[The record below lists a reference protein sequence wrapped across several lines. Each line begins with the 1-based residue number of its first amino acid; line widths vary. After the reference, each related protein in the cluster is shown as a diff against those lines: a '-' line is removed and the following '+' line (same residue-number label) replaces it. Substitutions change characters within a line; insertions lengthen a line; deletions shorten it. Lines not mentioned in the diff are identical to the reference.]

1 MTISLGATKL
11 RDQIAGCGREI
22 DGVSAM
28 QVLFGLF
35 IVVVIVVA
43 VFHVD
48 VGTAVAI
55 IAVSV
60 FLTIGLLA
68 IMKRA
73 KTRAR
78 RKALLEKYHDEAV
91 VDRILS
97 RSVWEGMTRDQIV
110 DALGEPSTIDNGLQ
124 RHKVVQVFKY
134 HPDGADRY
142 RLRVSLEDGVVAGW
156 HQRG

>member
-1 MTISLGATKL
+1 
-11 RDQIAGCGREI
+11 
-22 DGVSAM
+22 M
-28 QVLFGLF
+28 QVLLGLF

-55 IAVSV
+55 IAVSA

-73 KTRAR
+73 QVTAR
-78 RKALLEKYHDEAV
+78 RKALLEKYHDDAI

-110 DALGEPSTIDNGLQ
+110 DALGAPSTIDNGMQ
-124 RHKVVQVFKY
+124 RRKVLQVFKY
-134 HPDGADRY
+134 HPDGVDRY
-142 RLRVSLEDGVVAGW
+142 RLRVNLEDGVVTGW
-156 HQRG
+156 QQRG